1 MERPRRRLESLFL
14 EIIEKARAE
23 GVQTAGARSGGR
35 VAEFLEK
42 PTAGGA
48 EAAMESPP
56 TAAADVVDTELLG
69 SLVAPPAPQ
78 AEERNA
84 RDA

>member
-14 EIIEKARAE
+14 EIVEKARAE

-42 PTAGGA
+42 PTAGGGEPA
-48 EAAMESPP
+48 IDRATPAASD
-56 TAAADVVDTELLG
+56 AVDTELLG
-69 SLVAPPAPQ
+69 SLASPSARQ
-78 AEERNA
+78 ADERGTGET
-84 RDA
+84 